1 MHRTKSNFPI
11 GKLLLEVLVAS
22 GLSHREFFEA
32 IGCKD
37 CQSASD
43 DFNRWLGIGEGDSDL
58 IEKVQASRFAVPKER
73 LGNVI
78 AANEALARRRQI
90 LELGSADETA
100 RVLFEPVAQVIPEW
114 TRPSQI
120 TIFGLMGGNARHHIQ
135 LPADIASWQLATQ
148 MAYLKKVVPEKYASD
163 KGRTHLMGRIMGYL
177 YRPSY
182 DADPIRLT
190 VEGEPDL
197 SSDPHVMAGAVNVT
211 LKNGKQLG

>member
-1 MHRTKSNFPI
+1 MHRTKSGFPI

-22 GLSHREFFEA
+22 GLSHRKFFEA
-32 IGCKD
+32 IGCRD

-43 DFNRWLGIGEGDSDL
+43 DFNRWLGVGEGDPGL

-73 LGNVI
+73 LGTVM
-78 AANEALARRRQI
+78 AANEALVRRRQI
-90 LELGSADETA
+90 LESGSADETA

-114 TRPSQI
+114 MRPSQI

-135 LPADIASWQLATQ
+135 LPADIASWPLATQ

-163 KGRTHLMGRIMGYL
+163 KGRTHFMGRIMGYL
-177 YRPSY
+177 YRPSFE
-182 DADPIRLT
+182 ADPVRLT

-197 SSDPHVMAGAVNVT
+197 SIDPYVMTGSVTIT